1 MVETDASKRLRSM
14 RANKTSN
21 SNNSNKEKNNNKNC
35 LQCWLAY
42 VEQAANWLIMSQKL
56 ITAITSYAWHLVE
69 VAMAQVSYPVLPVL
83 PEDCGGMVRGQER
96 TLQPPSLHMTH
107 E

>member
-21 SNNSNKEKNNNKNC
+21 SNNSNKKKNNNKNC

-69 VAMAQVSYPVLPVL
+69 AAMAQVSYPVLPVFA
-83 PEDCGGMVRGQER
+83 RGLWGHGQGPGKDAAAAVAPHG
-96 TLQPPSLHMTH
+96 T
-107 E
+107 